1 MGQGM
6 EAGRRRAG
14 GRTAAAGAV
23 LPLPGESVL
32 RPAPGRAGALVDA
45 LGARIAGDAAAEM
58 RSGRLI
64 LWLPAAFAAG
74 ILLYFG
80 ADQEPSL
87 VASGVLVAA
96 LAAGAAAAR
105 ARPLLLALLLALLAV
120 AAGFSVAGLRT
131 ALIAHGVTAPP
142 SFPVRLAGHVE
153 RVERRAKGDRIL
165 LRLDGRPARGLD
177 RPPDLVRLTLRKGW
191 APAVGTPVTQLA
203 QLLPPLGPAMPGAH
217 DFGRGPWFDGIGAVG
232 YGLGRPKP
240 APDIGP
246 PPPSVRFATAVDAM
260 RQDLSA
266 RIRAVIGGTPAEIAV
281 ALVAGDRSAIPER
294 VEEGMRVSGLTH
306 ILSISGL
313 HMALVMGTLFA
324 AARALLALVPP
335 LALSWP
341 IKSMAAAVALAGG
354 AFYLVLSGNDVPA
367 QRSFVMAA
375 LVLAGVAAGRP
386 ALTLRTVAV
395 AAVLVLALS
404 PEAALEPGT
413 QMSFAATLALVA
425 AYEQLRPLRAL
436 PRAEGWVTRAAIMLC
451 VFFAGIALTSLVA
464 GLATAPYGAFHFQR
478 LAPYGL
484 LANLAAMPAVS
495 LVVMPAGLA
504 GVLLLPL
511 GWDSLAWPVMG
522 FGIEIMLA
530 ASDWVAALPGAD
542 QRVGVMGAASLS
554 CVSLAL
560 LCLCL
565 LRGALRALALAPL
578 ALAVIVAPAPFRPE
592 ILIAPNGETVAV
604 RAADGRLS
612 VIGARAH
619 RLIAEQWLTR
629 EGDRRSADDPALAAA
644 FACDPTGCVAPLP
657 SGGAIAVSRRAEG
670 LAADCLTAR
679 IVVTRDAA
687 PHACPARVITPA
699 ILERT
704 GTLAFLPQAGADAA
718 RAGTDWHEEGRRPEI
733 RRGGAIPDPEISEAG
748 MDTAAHGMRSADRDQ
763 TGEALPAG
771 EEAGGPDSPVP
782 DRQAR
787 SPAQDGPPQDG
798 LNPPSSAS
806 EQHPGR
812 RAPAARDDLNR
823 PVPVPEP
830 ETAPMIAPLQQRGP
844 LAWVALKAVP
854 TRPASLHR
862 PWMPVLPALSQEDAA
877 DDLDLEALAADAA
890 DPR

>member
-1 MGQGM
+1 MGRGI
-6 EAGRRRAG
+6 EAEGRPRSGARA
-14 GRTAAAGAV
+14 APAGTV
-23 LPLPGESVL
+23 LPLPGARWLGPV
-32 RPAPGRAGALVDA
+32 PGRLSAALDA
-45 LGARIAGDAAAEM
+45 LGTRMAGEAAAEM
-58 RSGRLI
+58 GSGRLI

-74 ILLYFG
+74 IVLYFG
-80 ADQEPSL
+80 ADREPAL
-87 VASGVLVAA
+87 VASGLLVAA
-96 LAAGAAAAR
+96 LSAGVVAAR
-105 ARPLLLALLLALLAV
+105 ARPLLLAVLLALASA

-131 ALIAHGVTAPP
+131 ALIAHAVTAPP

-165 LRLDGRPARGLD
+165 LRLDGRPVRGLD
-177 RPPDLVRLTLRKGW
+177 HPPELVRLTLRKGW

-240 APDIGP
+240 APDIGAP
-246 PPPSVRFATAVDAM
+246 PLPVRVATAVDAM
-260 RQDLSA
+260 RRDLSG

-281 ALVAGDRSAIPER
+281 ALVAGDRSAIPDR

-335 LALSWP
+335 LALSAP
-341 IKSMAAAVALAGG
+341 IKSLAAAVALAGG
-354 AFYLVLSGNDVPA
+354 AFYLILSGNDVPA

-375 LVLAGVAAGRP
+375 LVLVGVAAGRP

-425 AYEQLRPLRAL
+425 VYEQMRPLRAR
-436 PRAEGWVTRAAIMLC
+436 PRPDGWIARGALMLGL
-451 VFFAGIALTSLVA
+451 FFAGIALTSLVA

-495 LVVMPAGLA
+495 LVVMPAGLV
-504 GVLLLPL
+504 GVLLLPF
-511 GWDSLAWPVMG
+511 GWDGLAWPVMG

-530 ASDWVAALPGAD
+530 ASDVVAALPGAD
-542 QRVGVMGAASLS
+542 QRVGVMGEASLAFA
-554 CVSLAL
+554 SLAL

-565 LRGALRALALAPL
+565 LRGWLRALAVVPL
-578 ALAVIVAPAPFRPE
+578 ALALIVAPAPFRPE

-604 RAADGRLS
+604 RGADGRLS
-612 VIGARAH
+612 ILGARAH

-629 EGDRRSADDPALAAA
+629 EGDRRAADDGGLAAA
-644 FACDPTGCVAPLP
+644 FTCDPLGCVAPLP
-657 SGGAIAVSRRAEG
+657 SGGTIAVSRRAEG
-670 LAADCLTAR
+670 LAADCLSAR
-679 IVVTRDAA
+679 LVVTRDAA
-687 PHACPARVITPA
+687 PHACPARVVTPA
-699 ILERT
+699 VLERT
-704 GTLAFLPQAGADAA
+704 GTLAFVAQAGRAGRPGPAASDGAGSDEVQRTGDGPDGAGGAEDAA
-718 RAGTDWHEEGRRPEI
+718 RLLSDFHLRAAPLATGPATAPVAAARAEDQAHPRAASAPPEGLAWRSLT
-733 RRGGAIPDPEISEAG
+733 AIA
-748 MDTAAHGMRSADRDQ
+748 TR
-763 TGEALPAG
+763 
-771 EEAGGPDSPVP
+771 
-782 DRQAR
+782 
-787 SPAQDGPPQDG
+787 
-798 LNPPSSAS
+798 PPSR
-806 EQHPGR
+806 Q
-812 RAPAARDDLNR
+812 
-823 PVPVPEP
+823 
-830 ETAPMIAPLQQRGP
+830 
-844 LAWVALKAVP
+844 
-854 TRPASLHR
+854 R
-862 PWMPVLPALSQEDAA
+862 PWMPVLSEPSVAEDPAA
-877 DDLDLEALAADAA
+877 LDLESLAEDAG